1 METILFSFPGNEQL
15 AERLSE
21 KTGFRRGRLD
31 VHQFPDGESVVRILT
46 DVKDRRVVMICSLD
60 HADDKFLPLYFA
72 CRTLKELGASAVELL
87 APYLAYMRQDKRFNP
102 GESVT
107 SVAFAALLS
116 GFADRLLTVDPHLHR
131 HHSLPEIYSIPTCVV
146 HSAEAIAQWIKQH
159 VKKPLLIGP
168 DEESRQWVKA
178 VADAAGAPFEVLEK
192 KRSGDRDVEI
202 SLPHVEEYRDHVP
215 VLIDDIISTAGTMV
229 ETTKHLRE
237 LGMQRPVCIGIHA
250 VFAGN
255 SYEDLKAAG
264 VEEIVT
270 CNTIPHPSKRIDL
283 SNKLSILL

>member
-21 KTGFRRGRLD
+21 KTGFRRGHLEMRR
-31 VHQFPDGESVVRILT
+31 FPDGESVVRILT
-46 DVKDRRVVMICSLD
+46 DVKDCRVVMICSLD

-107 SVAFAALLS
+107 SRAFAALLS

-146 HSAEAIAQWIKQH
+146 HASEAIAQWIKQN

-192 KRSGDRDVEI
+192 KRGGDRDVEI
-202 SLPHVEEYRDHVP
+202 SLPHVELYRDHVP
-215 VLIDDIISTAGTMV
+215 VLIDDIISTAGTMI
-229 ETTKHLRE
+229 ETTKHLRKP
-237 LGMQRPVCIGIHA
+237 GMQRPVCIGIHA

-255 SYEDLKAAG
+255 AYEDLKAAG

-270 CNTIPHPSKRIDL
+270 CNTIPHPSGRIDL
-283 SNKLSILL
+283 SHQLSILL